1 MSEKEES
8 TARAQLLHQHQKRM
22 QMLYTPYL
30 YIMNQNF
37 VRIKQQCLIL
47 LSRLPNRLF
56 DDIRIPRIQDAQ
68 ARHSVKPTARRP
80 QVHVVPGV
88 MVHAG
93 FRQHGVVFNLGFTQR
108 RNVVRD
114 ENEFCFPGAK
124 GFEDRFVPK
133 LFLFKRE
140 EEEHK

>member
-1 MSEKEES
+1 
-8 TARAQLLHQHQKRM
+8 
-22 QMLYTPYL
+22 ML
-30 YIMNQNF
+30 F
-37 VRIKQQCLIL
+37 

-56 DDIRIPRIQDAQ
+56 DDIRVSRIQNAQ

-114 ENEFCFPGAK
+114 ENEFGFPGAK

-140 EEEHK
+140 EEEEHKR

>member
-1 MSEKEES
+1 
-8 TARAQLLHQHQKRM
+8 
-22 QMLYTPYL
+22 
-30 YIMNQNF
+30 
-37 VRIKQQCLIL
+37 
-47 LSRLPNRLF
+47 
-56 DDIRIPRIQDAQ
+56 
-68 ARHSVKPTARRP
+68 
-80 QVHVVPGV
+80 

-114 ENEFCFPGAK
+114 ENEFGFPGAK

-140 EEEHK
+140 EEEHKWWEHFALRKKKEKARERESAPAR